1 MLSVGDSPVAV
12 SVRRWARDAWPVALW
27 TVGLVGLCAVG
38 LGPSFSP
45 ASCAE
50 REAGVAAPLHTD
62 VAPVARELAPLG
74 AILEVHWVQR
84 VDGGLCDLSPGAL
97 RLAREGVAR
106 VADVAALTRLTAPD
120 TEDRADLVAPDARL
134 SPWLPSRPDWWSG
147 PALDARFDAGA
158 DDASA
163 WYRLDRAS
171 GVVHFRSD
179 VDHEPGA

>member
-1 MLSVGDSPVAV
+1 MSL
-12 SVRRWARDAWPVALW
+12 RRWARGAWPVALW
-27 TVGLVGLCAVG
+27 TVVLVGLCAVG
-38 LGPSFSP
+38 LGPSFSG

-50 REAGVAAPLHTD
+50 REAAVAAPLHTD
-62 VAPVARELAPLG
+62 VAPIARELAPLG

-120 TEDRADLVAPDARL
+120 AGDPVDPVAPDARL
-134 SPWLPSRPDWWSG
+134 SPWLPSRADWWSG

-163 WYRLDRAS
+163 WYWLDQAS
-171 GVVHFRSD
+171 GVVYFRSD
-179 VDHEPGA
+179 VDHDAGA